1 MKKRNKRIFWVVV
14 LLVLVS
20 VSTLSVLGYKKS
32 HNNKDKD
39 ENNVVKDNVK
49 IITEES
55 DKQPILVEDDK
66 ITFDS
71 NPRYKKGDVIVSG
84 ITSSAPNGFIRN
96 VTGVQKTKGKY
107 IIQTEPAVL
116 TDVFEKAHIYKRIEL
131 AESQNESESYHIKNM
146 NAVTNELQSSNI
158 LCKTEDED
166 NGTDYMFGKS
176 FEEKEDPVSLSGEA
190 GTSAW
195 VEVSIDIVHGD
206 IKCGIAIRTKEG
218 AKASLECSA
227 SYSKELEKQLLT
239 KKLPDYQ
246 FIVAGIP
253 IVVTNEL
260 EIYTEAEINLEG
272 NIGVSYELTAE
283 TTQGFNYNSK
293 TGKVEE
299 INQVTCESDGL
310 QWNTISISG
319 DTSMGSSVHLITKL
333 YDASGMDMSLKIAG
347 KAEGEA
353 KVTTNKELDGYA
365 GSLDLS
371 IVPEIKGEIVV
382 DTPVFDKN
390 LLKQPLFEAA
400 LKPLWEKHWES
411 SVNWQDDLQWK
422 ENDKNEESQETT
434 KVSYSNEYF
443 EVKRPELDAVIVAN
457 NIARQVEGKIAYR
470 RAIKMAIANT
480 MRMGAEGIKVLIS
493 GRLNGAEMARS
504 EMYKEGRTPLHT
516 FRADIDYCHAE
527 ALTKVGLLGIKVWI
541 CRGEVYGKRELAP
554 NFTQTKESGR
564 GGNGNNNGGK
574 NFKRK
579 KNNR

>member
-1 MKKRNKRIFWVVV
+1 MKKRNKRIFWGVV

-443 EVKRPELDAVIVAN
+443 EVIVPESWEGEWTVTEEDNTMNGIKSTLYRFSHDPADGEEGGAADVYVLDMSDTSIPLSHYSRMLPSAGCEEVGLTSFGYNDVFKMEVAN
-457 NIARQVEGKIAYR
+457 GFFYE
-470 RAIKMAIANT
+470 
-480 MRMGAEGIKVLIS
+480 
-493 GRLNGAEMARS
+493 NGATITL
-504 EMYKEGRTPLHT
+504 K
-516 FRADIDYCHAE
+516 
-527 ALTKVGLLGIKVWI
+527 
-541 CRGEVYGKRELAP
+541 
-554 NFTQTKESGR
+554 
-564 GGNGNNNGGK
+564 
-574 NFKRK
+574 
-579 KNNR
+579 

>member
-14 LLVLVS
+14 VLVLVS

-39 ENNVVKDNVK
+39 ENNIVKDNVK

-299 INQVTCESDGL
+299 INQITCESDGL

-443 EVKRPELDAVIVAN
+443 EVIVPESWEGEWTVTEEDNTMNGIKSTLYRFSHDPADGEEGGAADVYVLDMSDTSRPLSHYSRMPPSAGCEEVGLTSFGYNDVFKMEVAN
-457 NIARQVEGKIAYR
+457 GFFYE
-470 RAIKMAIANT
+470 
-480 MRMGAEGIKVLIS
+480 
-493 GRLNGAEMARS
+493 NGATITL
-504 EMYKEGRTPLHT
+504 K
-516 FRADIDYCHAE
+516 
-527 ALTKVGLLGIKVWI
+527 
-541 CRGEVYGKRELAP
+541 
-554 NFTQTKESGR
+554 
-564 GGNGNNNGGK
+564 
-574 NFKRK
+574 
-579 KNNR
+579 

>member
-20 VSTLSVLGYKKS
+20 FSTLSVLGYKKS

-49 IITEES
+49 IITKES

-158 LCKTEDED
+158 LCKIEDED

-443 EVKRPELDAVIVAN
+443 EVIVPESWEGEWTVTEEDNTMNGIKSTLYRFSHDPADGEEGGAADVYVLDMSDTSIPLSHYSRMLPSAGCEEVGLTSFGYNDVFKMEVAN
-457 NIARQVEGKIAYR
+457 GFFYE
-470 RAIKMAIANT
+470 
-480 MRMGAEGIKVLIS
+480 
-493 GRLNGAEMARS
+493 NGATITL
-504 EMYKEGRTPLHT
+504 K
-516 FRADIDYCHAE
+516 
-527 ALTKVGLLGIKVWI
+527 
-541 CRGEVYGKRELAP
+541 
-554 NFTQTKESGR
+554 
-564 GGNGNNNGGK
+564 
-574 NFKRK
+574 
-579 KNNR
+579 

>member
-20 VSTLSVLGYKKS
+20 FSTLSVLGYKKS

-158 LCKTEDED
+158 LCKIEDED

-400 LKPLWEKHWES
+400 LKLLWEKHWES

-443 EVKRPELDAVIVAN
+443 EVIVPESWEGEWTVTEEDNTMNGIKSTLYRFSHDPADGEEGGAADVYVLDMSDTSIPLSHYSRMLPSAGCEEVGLTSFGYNDVFKMEVAN
-457 NIARQVEGKIAYR
+457 GFFYE
-470 RAIKMAIANT
+470 
-480 MRMGAEGIKVLIS
+480 
-493 GRLNGAEMARS
+493 NGATITL
-504 EMYKEGRTPLHT
+504 K
-516 FRADIDYCHAE
+516 
-527 ALTKVGLLGIKVWI
+527 
-541 CRGEVYGKRELAP
+541 
-554 NFTQTKESGR
+554 
-564 GGNGNNNGGK
+564 
-574 NFKRK
+574 
-579 KNNR
+579 

>member
-371 IVPEIKGEIVV
+371 IAPEIKGEIVV

-443 EVKRPELDAVIVAN
+443 EVIVPESWEGEWTVTEEDNTMNGIKSTLYRFSHDPADGEEGGAADVYVLDMSDTSRPLSHYSRMLPSAGCEEVGLTSFGYNDVFKMEVAN
-457 NIARQVEGKIAYR
+457 GFFYE
-470 RAIKMAIANT
+470 
-480 MRMGAEGIKVLIS
+480 
-493 GRLNGAEMARS
+493 NGATITL
-504 EMYKEGRTPLHT
+504 K
-516 FRADIDYCHAE
+516 
-527 ALTKVGLLGIKVWI
+527 
-541 CRGEVYGKRELAP
+541 
-554 NFTQTKESGR
+554 
-564 GGNGNNNGGK
+564 
-574 NFKRK
+574 
-579 KNNR
+579 

>member
-20 VSTLSVLGYKKS
+20 FSTLSVLGYKKS

-158 LCKTEDED
+158 LCKIEDED

-319 DTSMGSSVHLITKL
+319 DTLMGSSVHLITKL

-443 EVKRPELDAVIVAN
+443 EVIVPESWEGEWTVTEEDNTMNGIKSTLYRFSHDPADGEEGGAADVYVLDMSDTSIPLSHYSRMLPSAGCEEVGLTSFGYNDVFKMEVAN
-457 NIARQVEGKIAYR
+457 GFFYE
-470 RAIKMAIANT
+470 
-480 MRMGAEGIKVLIS
+480 
-493 GRLNGAEMARS
+493 NGATITL
-504 EMYKEGRTPLHT
+504 K
-516 FRADIDYCHAE
+516 
-527 ALTKVGLLGIKVWI
+527 
-541 CRGEVYGKRELAP
+541 
-554 NFTQTKESGR
+554 
-564 GGNGNNNGGK
+564 
-574 NFKRK
+574 
-579 KNNR
+579 

>member
-20 VSTLSVLGYKKS
+20 FSTLSVLGYKKS

-443 EVKRPELDAVIVAN
+443 EVIVPESWEGEWTVTEEDNTMNGIKSTLYRFSHDPADGEEGGAADVYVLDMSDTSRPLSHYSRMLPSAGCEEVGLTSFGYNDVFKMEVAN
-457 NIARQVEGKIAYR
+457 GFFFFF
-470 RAIKMAIANT
+470 
-480 MRMGAEGIKVLIS
+480 GATITLK
-493 GRLNGAEMARS
+493 
-504 EMYKEGRTPLHT
+504 
-516 FRADIDYCHAE
+516 
-527 ALTKVGLLGIKVWI
+527 
-541 CRGEVYGKRELAP
+541 
-554 NFTQTKESGR
+554 
-564 GGNGNNNGGK
+564 
-574 NFKRK
+574 
-579 KNNR
+579 

>member
-14 LLVLVS
+14 VLVLVS
-20 VSTLSVLGYKKS
+20 VSTLSVLGYEKS

-84 ITSSAPNGFIRN
+84 ITSSAPNDFIRN

-131 AESQNESESYHIKNM
+131 AESQNESASYHIKNM
-146 NAVTNELQSSNI
+146 NAVTNELQLSNI

-299 INQVTCESDGL
+299 INQITCESDGL

-443 EVKRPELDAVIVAN
+443 EVIVPESWEGEWTVTEEDNTMNGIKSTLYRFSHDPADGEEGGAADVYVLDMSDTSRPLSHYSRMLPSAGCEEVGLTSFGYNDVFKMEVAN
-457 NIARQVEGKIAYR
+457 GFFYE
-470 RAIKMAIANT
+470 
-480 MRMGAEGIKVLIS
+480 
-493 GRLNGAEMARS
+493 NGATITL
-504 EMYKEGRTPLHT
+504 K
-516 FRADIDYCHAE
+516 
-527 ALTKVGLLGIKVWI
+527 
-541 CRGEVYGKRELAP
+541 
-554 NFTQTKESGR
+554 
-564 GGNGNNNGGK
+564 
-574 NFKRK
+574 
-579 KNNR
+579 

>member
-20 VSTLSVLGYKKS
+20 FSTLSVLGYKKS

-116 TDVFEKAHIYKRIEL
+116 TDVFEKAHIYKKIEL
-131 AESQNESESYHIKNM
+131 SESQNESESYHIKNM

-166 NGTDYMFGKS
+166 NGTDYMFGRS
-176 FEEKEDPVSLSGEA
+176 FQEKEDPVSLSGEA

-443 EVKRPELDAVIVAN
+443 EVIVPESWEGEWTVTEEDNTMNGIKSTLYRFSHDPADGEEGGAADVYVLDMSDTSRPLSHYSRMLPSAGCEEVGLTSFGYNDVFKMEVAN
-457 NIARQVEGKIAYR
+457 GFFYE
-470 RAIKMAIANT
+470 
-480 MRMGAEGIKVLIS
+480 
-493 GRLNGAEMARS
+493 NGATITL
-504 EMYKEGRTPLHT
+504 K
-516 FRADIDYCHAE
+516 
-527 ALTKVGLLGIKVWI
+527 
-541 CRGEVYGKRELAP
+541 
-554 NFTQTKESGR
+554 
-564 GGNGNNNGGK
+564 
-574 NFKRK
+574 
-579 KNNR
+579 

>member
-14 LLVLVS
+14 VLVLVS

-39 ENNVVKDNVK
+39 ENNIVKDNVK

-299 INQVTCESDGL
+299 INQITCESDGL

-443 EVKRPELDAVIVAN
+443 EVIVPESWEGEWTVTEEDNTMNGIKSTLYRFSHDPADGEEGGAADVYVLDMSDTSRPLSHYSRMLPSAGCEEVGLTSFGYNDVFKKEVAN
-457 NIARQVEGKIAYR
+457 GFFYE
-470 RAIKMAIANT
+470 
-480 MRMGAEGIKVLIS
+480 
-493 GRLNGAEMARS
+493 NGATITL
-504 EMYKEGRTPLHT
+504 K
-516 FRADIDYCHAE
+516 
-527 ALTKVGLLGIKVWI
+527 
-541 CRGEVYGKRELAP
+541 
-554 NFTQTKESGR
+554 
-564 GGNGNNNGGK
+564 
-574 NFKRK
+574 
-579 KNNR
+579 

>member
-20 VSTLSVLGYKKS
+20 FSTLSVLGYKKS

-158 LCKTEDED
+158 LCKIEDED

-390 LLKQPLFEAA
+390 LLKKPLFEAA

-443 EVKRPELDAVIVAN
+443 EVIVPESWEGEWTVTEEDNTMNGIKSTLYRFSHDPADGEEGGAADVYVLDMSDTSIPLSHYSRMLPSAGCEEVGLTSFGYNDVFKMEVAN
-457 NIARQVEGKIAYR
+457 GFFYE
-470 RAIKMAIANT
+470 
-480 MRMGAEGIKVLIS
+480 
-493 GRLNGAEMARS
+493 NGATITL
-504 EMYKEGRTPLHT
+504 K
-516 FRADIDYCHAE
+516 
-527 ALTKVGLLGIKVWI
+527 
-541 CRGEVYGKRELAP
+541 
-554 NFTQTKESGR
+554 
-564 GGNGNNNGGK
+564 
-574 NFKRK
+574 
-579 KNNR
+579 

>member
-20 VSTLSVLGYKKS
+20 FSTLSVLGYKKS

-146 NAVTNELQSSNI
+146 NAVTNELQSLNI
-158 LCKTEDED
+158 LCKIEDED

-443 EVKRPELDAVIVAN
+443 EVIVPESWEGEWTVTEEDNTMNGIKSTLYRFSHDPADGEEGGAADVYVLDMSDTSIPLSHYSRMLPSAGCEEVGLTSFGYNDVFKMEVAN
-457 NIARQVEGKIAYR
+457 GFFYE
-470 RAIKMAIANT
+470 
-480 MRMGAEGIKVLIS
+480 
-493 GRLNGAEMARS
+493 NGATITL
-504 EMYKEGRTPLHT
+504 K
-516 FRADIDYCHAE
+516 
-527 ALTKVGLLGIKVWI
+527 
-541 CRGEVYGKRELAP
+541 
-554 NFTQTKESGR
+554 
-564 GGNGNNNGGK
+564 
-574 NFKRK
+574 
-579 KNNR
+579 

>member
-14 LLVLVS
+14 VLVLVS
-20 VSTLSVLGYKKS
+20 VSTLSVLGYEKS

-55 DKQPILVEDDK
+55 DKQPILVEGDK

-131 AESQNESESYHIKNM
+131 AESQNESASYHIKNM
-146 NAVTNELQSSNI
+146 NAVTNELQLSNI

-299 INQVTCESDGL
+299 INQITCESDGL

-443 EVKRPELDAVIVAN
+443 EVIVPESWEGEWTVTEEDNTMNGIKSTLYRFSHDPADGEEGGAADVYVLDMSDTSRPLSHYSRMLPSAGCEEVGLTSFGYNDVFKMEVAN
-457 NIARQVEGKIAYR
+457 GFFYE
-470 RAIKMAIANT
+470 
-480 MRMGAEGIKVLIS
+480 
-493 GRLNGAEMARS
+493 NGATITL
-504 EMYKEGRTPLHT
+504 K
-516 FRADIDYCHAE
+516 
-527 ALTKVGLLGIKVWI
+527 
-541 CRGEVYGKRELAP
+541 
-554 NFTQTKESGR
+554 
-564 GGNGNNNGGK
+564 
-574 NFKRK
+574 
-579 KNNR
+579 

>member
-32 HNNKDKD
+32 NNNKDKD

-443 EVKRPELDAVIVAN
+443 EVIVPESWEGEWTVTEEDNTMNGIKSTLYRFSHDPADGEEGGAADVYVLDMSDTSIPLSHYSRMLPSAGCEEVGLTSFGYNDVFKMEVAN
-457 NIARQVEGKIAYR
+457 GFFYE
-470 RAIKMAIANT
+470 
-480 MRMGAEGIKVLIS
+480 
-493 GRLNGAEMARS
+493 NGATITL
-504 EMYKEGRTPLHT
+504 K
-516 FRADIDYCHAE
+516 
-527 ALTKVGLLGIKVWI
+527 
-541 CRGEVYGKRELAP
+541 
-554 NFTQTKESGR
+554 
-564 GGNGNNNGGK
+564 
-574 NFKRK
+574 
-579 KNNR
+579 

>member
-14 LLVLVS
+14 VLVLVS
-20 VSTLSVLGYKKS
+20 VSTLLVLGYKKS

-299 INQVTCESDGL
+299 INQITCESDGL

-443 EVKRPELDAVIVAN
+443 EVIVPESWEGEWTVTEEDNTMNGIKSTLYRFSHDPADGEEGGAADVYVLDMSDTSRPLSHYSRMLPSAGCEEVGLTSFGYNDVFKMEVAN
-457 NIARQVEGKIAYR
+457 GFFYE
-470 RAIKMAIANT
+470 
-480 MRMGAEGIKVLIS
+480 
-493 GRLNGAEMARS
+493 NGATITL
-504 EMYKEGRTPLHT
+504 K
-516 FRADIDYCHAE
+516 
-527 ALTKVGLLGIKVWI
+527 
-541 CRGEVYGKRELAP
+541 
-554 NFTQTKESGR
+554 
-564 GGNGNNNGGK
+564 
-574 NFKRK
+574 
-579 KNNR
+579 

>member
-1 MKKRNKRIFWVVV
+1 MKKRKKRIFWVVV

-20 VSTLSVLGYKKS
+20 FSTLSVLGYKKS

-443 EVKRPELDAVIVAN
+443 EVIVPESWEGEWTVTEEDNTMNGIKSTLYRFSHDPADGEEGGAADVYVLDMSDTSRPLSHYSRMLPSAGCEEVGLTSFGYNDVFKMEVAN
-457 NIARQVEGKIAYR
+457 GFFYE
-470 RAIKMAIANT
+470 
-480 MRMGAEGIKVLIS
+480 
-493 GRLNGAEMARS
+493 NGATITL
-504 EMYKEGRTPLHT
+504 K
-516 FRADIDYCHAE
+516 
-527 ALTKVGLLGIKVWI
+527 
-541 CRGEVYGKRELAP
+541 
-554 NFTQTKESGR
+554 
-564 GGNGNNNGGK
+564 
-574 NFKRK
+574 
-579 KNNR
+579 

>member
-158 LCKTEDED
+158 LCKTEDE
-166 NGTDYMFGKS
+166 DYMFGKS

-443 EVKRPELDAVIVAN
+443 EVIVPESWEGEWTVTEEDNTMNGIKSTLYRFSHDPADGEEGGAADVYVLDMSDTSIPLSHYSRMLPSAGCEEVGLTSFGYNDVFKMEVAN
-457 NIARQVEGKIAYR
+457 GFFYE
-470 RAIKMAIANT
+470 
-480 MRMGAEGIKVLIS
+480 
-493 GRLNGAEMARS
+493 NGATITL
-504 EMYKEGRTPLHT
+504 K
-516 FRADIDYCHAE
+516 
-527 ALTKVGLLGIKVWI
+527 
-541 CRGEVYGKRELAP
+541 
-554 NFTQTKESGR
+554 
-564 GGNGNNNGGK
+564 
-574 NFKRK
+574 
-579 KNNR
+579 

>member
-14 LLVLVS
+14 VLVLVS
-20 VSTLSVLGYKKS
+20 VSTLLVLGYKKS

-299 INQVTCESDGL
+299 INQITCESDGL

-443 EVKRPELDAVIVAN
+443 EVIVPESWEGEWTVTEEDNTMNGIKSTLYRFSHDPADGEEGGAADVYVLDMSDTTRPLSHYSRMLPSAGCEEVGLTSFGYNDVFKMEVAN
-457 NIARQVEGKIAYR
+457 GFFYE
-470 RAIKMAIANT
+470 
-480 MRMGAEGIKVLIS
+480 
-493 GRLNGAEMARS
+493 NGATITL
-504 EMYKEGRTPLHT
+504 K
-516 FRADIDYCHAE
+516 
-527 ALTKVGLLGIKVWI
+527 
-541 CRGEVYGKRELAP
+541 
-554 NFTQTKESGR
+554 
-564 GGNGNNNGGK
+564 
-574 NFKRK
+574 
-579 KNNR
+579 

>member
-14 LLVLVS
+14 VLVLVS
-20 VSTLSVLGYKKS
+20 VSTLSVLGYEKS

-131 AESQNESESYHIKNM
+131 AESQNESASYHIKNM

-299 INQVTCESDGL
+299 INQITCESDGL

-443 EVKRPELDAVIVAN
+443 EVIVPESWEGEWTVTEEDNTMNGIKSTLYRFSHDPADGEEGGAADVYVLDMSDTSRPLSHYSRMLPSAGCEEVGLTSFGYNDVFKMEVAN
-457 NIARQVEGKIAYR
+457 GFFYE
-470 RAIKMAIANT
+470 
-480 MRMGAEGIKVLIS
+480 
-493 GRLNGAEMARS
+493 NGATITL
-504 EMYKEGRTPLHT
+504 K
-516 FRADIDYCHAE
+516 
-527 ALTKVGLLGIKVWI
+527 
-541 CRGEVYGKRELAP
+541 
-554 NFTQTKESGR
+554 
-564 GGNGNNNGGK
+564 
-574 NFKRK
+574 
-579 KNNR
+579 

>member
-14 LLVLVS
+14 VLVLVS
-20 VSTLSVLGYKKS
+20 VSTLSVLGYEKS

-131 AESQNESESYHIKNM
+131 AESQNESASYHIKNM
-146 NAVTNELQSSNI
+146 NAVTNELQLSNI

-299 INQVTCESDGL
+299 INQITCESDGL

-443 EVKRPELDAVIVAN
+443 EVIVPESWEGEWTVTEEDNTMNGIKSTLYRFSHDPADGEEGGAADVYVLDMSDTSRPLSHYSRMLPSAGCEEVGLTSCGYNDVFKMEVAN
-457 NIARQVEGKIAYR
+457 GFFYE
-470 RAIKMAIANT
+470 
-480 MRMGAEGIKVLIS
+480 
-493 GRLNGAEMARS
+493 NGATITL
-504 EMYKEGRTPLHT
+504 K
-516 FRADIDYCHAE
+516 
-527 ALTKVGLLGIKVWI
+527 
-541 CRGEVYGKRELAP
+541 
-554 NFTQTKESGR
+554 
-564 GGNGNNNGGK
+564 
-574 NFKRK
+574 
-579 KNNR
+579 

>member
-131 AESQNESESYHIKNM
+131 AEFQNESESYHIKNM

-166 NGTDYMFGKS
+166 NGTDYMFGRS

-443 EVKRPELDAVIVAN
+443 EVIVPESWEGEWTVTEEDNTMNGIKSTLYRFSHDPADGEEGGAADVYVLDMSDTSRPLSHYSRMLPSAGCEEVGLTSFGYNDVFKMEVAN
-457 NIARQVEGKIAYR
+457 GFFYE
-470 RAIKMAIANT
+470 
-480 MRMGAEGIKVLIS
+480 
-493 GRLNGAEMARS
+493 NGATITL
-504 EMYKEGRTPLHT
+504 K
-516 FRADIDYCHAE
+516 
-527 ALTKVGLLGIKVWI
+527 
-541 CRGEVYGKRELAP
+541 
-554 NFTQTKESGR
+554 
-564 GGNGNNNGGK
+564 
-574 NFKRK
+574 
-579 KNNR
+579 

>member
-20 VSTLSVLGYKKS
+20 FSTLSVLGYKKS

-158 LCKTEDED
+158 LCKIEDED

-299 INQVTCESDGL
+299 INQVTFESDGL
-310 QWNTISISG
+310 QCKTLAISG

-443 EVKRPELDAVIVAN
+443 EVIVPESWEGEWTVTEEDNTMNGIKSTLYRFSHDPADGEEGGAADVYVLDMSDTSIPLSHYSRMLPSAGCEEVGLTSFGYNDVFKMEVAN
-457 NIARQVEGKIAYR
+457 GFFYE
-470 RAIKMAIANT
+470 
-480 MRMGAEGIKVLIS
+480 
-493 GRLNGAEMARS
+493 NGATITL
-504 EMYKEGRTPLHT
+504 K
-516 FRADIDYCHAE
+516 
-527 ALTKVGLLGIKVWI
+527 
-541 CRGEVYGKRELAP
+541 
-554 NFTQTKESGR
+554 
-564 GGNGNNNGGK
+564 
-574 NFKRK
+574 
-579 KNNR
+579 

>member
-422 ENDKNEESQETT
+422 KNDKNEESQETT

-443 EVKRPELDAVIVAN
+443 EVIVPESW
-457 NIARQVEGKIAYR
+457 EGEWTVTEED
-470 RAIKMAIANT
+470 NT
-480 MRMGAEGIKVLIS
+480 MNGIKSTLYRFSHDPADGEEGGAADVYVLDMSDTSIPLS
-493 GRLNGAEMARS
+493 HYSRMLPSVGCEEVGLTSFGYNDVFKMEVPNGFFYENGATITL
-504 EMYKEGRTPLHT
+504 K
-516 FRADIDYCHAE
+516 
-527 ALTKVGLLGIKVWI
+527 
-541 CRGEVYGKRELAP
+541 
-554 NFTQTKESGR
+554 
-564 GGNGNNNGGK
+564 
-574 NFKRK
+574 
-579 KNNR
+579 

>member
-32 HNNKDKD
+32 YNNKDKD

-443 EVKRPELDAVIVAN
+443 EVIVPE
-457 NIARQVEGKIAYR
+457 
-470 RAIKMAIANT
+470 
-480 MRMGAEGIKVLIS
+480 S
-493 GRLNGAEMARS
+493 
-504 EMYKEGRTPLHT
+504 
-516 FRADIDYCHAE
+516 
-527 ALTKVGLLGIKVWI
+527 
-541 CRGEVYGKRELAP
+541 
-554 NFTQTKESGR
+554 
-564 GGNGNNNGGK
+564 
-574 NFKRK
+574 
-579 KNNR
+579 

>member
-1 MKKRNKRIFWVVV
+1 MKKRNKRIFWGVV

-20 VSTLSVLGYKKS
+20 VSTLSVLGYEKS

-166 NGTDYMFGKS
+166 NGTDYMFGRS

-443 EVKRPELDAVIVAN
+443 EVIVPESWEGEWTVTEEDNTMNGIKSTLYRFSHDPTDGEEGGAADVYVLDMSDTSRPLSHYSRMLPSAGCEEVGLTSFGYNDVFKMEVAN
-457 NIARQVEGKIAYR
+457 GFFYE
-470 RAIKMAIANT
+470 
-480 MRMGAEGIKVLIS
+480 
-493 GRLNGAEMARS
+493 NGATITL
-504 EMYKEGRTPLHT
+504 K
-516 FRADIDYCHAE
+516 
-527 ALTKVGLLGIKVWI
+527 
-541 CRGEVYGKRELAP
+541 
-554 NFTQTKESGR
+554 
-564 GGNGNNNGGK
+564 
-574 NFKRK
+574 
-579 KNNR
+579 

>member
-166 NGTDYMFGKS
+166 NGTDYMFGRS

-443 EVKRPELDAVIVAN
+443 EVIVPESWEGEWTVTEEDNTMNGIKSTLYRFSHDPTDGEEGGAADVYVLDMSDTSRPLSHYSRMLPSAGCEEVGLTSFGHNDVFKMEVAN
-457 NIARQVEGKIAYR
+457 GFFYE
-470 RAIKMAIANT
+470 
-480 MRMGAEGIKVLIS
+480 
-493 GRLNGAEMARS
+493 NGATITL
-504 EMYKEGRTPLHT
+504 K
-516 FRADIDYCHAE
+516 
-527 ALTKVGLLGIKVWI
+527 
-541 CRGEVYGKRELAP
+541 
-554 NFTQTKESGR
+554 
-564 GGNGNNNGGK
+564 
-574 NFKRK
+574 
-579 KNNR
+579 

>member
-20 VSTLSVLGYKKS
+20 VSTLSVLGYEKS

-131 AESQNESESYHIKNM
+131 AESQNESASYHIKNM
-146 NAVTNELQSSNI
+146 NAVTNELQLSNI

-299 INQVTCESDGL
+299 INQITCESDGL

-443 EVKRPELDAVIVAN
+443 EVIVPESWEGEWTVTEEDNTMNVIKSTLYRFSHDPADGEEGGAADVYVLDMSDTSRPLSHYSRMLPSAGCEEVGLTSFGYNDVFKMEVAN
-457 NIARQVEGKIAYR
+457 GFFYE
-470 RAIKMAIANT
+470 
-480 MRMGAEGIKVLIS
+480 
-493 GRLNGAEMARS
+493 NGATITL
-504 EMYKEGRTPLHT
+504 K
-516 FRADIDYCHAE
+516 
-527 ALTKVGLLGIKVWI
+527 
-541 CRGEVYGKRELAP
+541 
-554 NFTQTKESGR
+554 
-564 GGNGNNNGGK
+564 
-574 NFKRK
+574 
-579 KNNR
+579 

>member
-1 MKKRNKRIFWVVV
+1 MKKRNKRIFWAVVV
-14 LLVLVS
+14 LVLVS

-39 ENNVVKDNVK
+39 ENNIVKDNVK

-299 INQVTCESDGL
+299 INQITCESDGL

-443 EVKRPELDAVIVAN
+443 EVIVPESWEGEWTVTEEDNTMNGIKSTLYRFSHDPADGEEGGAADVYVLDMSDTSRPLSHYSRMLPSAGCEEVGLTSFGYNDVFKMEVAN
-457 NIARQVEGKIAYR
+457 GFFYE
-470 RAIKMAIANT
+470 
-480 MRMGAEGIKVLIS
+480 
-493 GRLNGAEMARS
+493 NGATITL
-504 EMYKEGRTPLHT
+504 K
-516 FRADIDYCHAE
+516 
-527 ALTKVGLLGIKVWI
+527 
-541 CRGEVYGKRELAP
+541 
-554 NFTQTKESGR
+554 
-564 GGNGNNNGGK
+564 
-574 NFKRK
+574 
-579 KNNR
+579 

>member
-14 LLVLVS
+14 VLVLVS

-39 ENNVVKDNVK
+39 ENNIVKDNVK

-299 INQVTCESDGL
+299 INQITCESDGL

-353 KVTTNKELDGYA
+353 KVTTYKELDGYA

-443 EVKRPELDAVIVAN
+443 EVIVPESWEGEWTVTEEDNTMNGIKSTLYRFSHDPADGEEGGAADVYVLDMSDTSRPLSHYSRMLPSAGCEEVGLTSFGYNDVFKMEVAN
-457 NIARQVEGKIAYR
+457 GFFYE
-470 RAIKMAIANT
+470 
-480 MRMGAEGIKVLIS
+480 
-493 GRLNGAEMARS
+493 NGATITL
-504 EMYKEGRTPLHT
+504 K
-516 FRADIDYCHAE
+516 
-527 ALTKVGLLGIKVWI
+527 
-541 CRGEVYGKRELAP
+541 
-554 NFTQTKESGR
+554 
-564 GGNGNNNGGK
+564 
-574 NFKRK
+574 
-579 KNNR
+579 

>member
-20 VSTLSVLGYKKS
+20 FSTLSVLGYKKS

-158 LCKTEDED
+158 LCKIEDED

-411 SVNWQDDLQWK
+411 SVNWQDELQFK
-422 ENDKNEESQETT
+422 ENYKNEESQETT

-443 EVKRPELDAVIVAN
+443 EVIVPESWEGEWTVTEEDNTMNGIKSTLYRFSHDPADGEEGGAADVYVLDMSDTSIPLSHYSRMLPSAGCEEVGLTSFGYNDVFKMEVAN
-457 NIARQVEGKIAYR
+457 GFFYE
-470 RAIKMAIANT
+470 
-480 MRMGAEGIKVLIS
+480 
-493 GRLNGAEMARS
+493 NGATITL
-504 EMYKEGRTPLHT
+504 K
-516 FRADIDYCHAE
+516 
-527 ALTKVGLLGIKVWI
+527 
-541 CRGEVYGKRELAP
+541 
-554 NFTQTKESGR
+554 
-564 GGNGNNNGGK
+564 
-574 NFKRK
+574 
-579 KNNR
+579 

>member
-14 LLVLVS
+14 VLVLVS
-20 VSTLSVLGYKKS
+20 VSTLSVLGYEKS

-443 EVKRPELDAVIVAN
+443 EVIVPESWEGEWTVTEEDNTMNGIKSTLYRFSHDPADGEEGGAADVYVLDMSDTSRPLSHYSRMLPSAGCEEVGLTSFGYNDVFKMEVAN
-457 NIARQVEGKIAYR
+457 GFFYE
-470 RAIKMAIANT
+470 
-480 MRMGAEGIKVLIS
+480 
-493 GRLNGAEMARS
+493 NGATITL
-504 EMYKEGRTPLHT
+504 K
-516 FRADIDYCHAE
+516 
-527 ALTKVGLLGIKVWI
+527 
-541 CRGEVYGKRELAP
+541 
-554 NFTQTKESGR
+554 
-564 GGNGNNNGGK
+564 
-574 NFKRK
+574 
-579 KNNR
+579 

>member
-371 IVPEIKGEIVV
+371 IVLEIKGEIVV

-443 EVKRPELDAVIVAN
+443 EVIVPESWEGEWTVTEEDNTMNGIKSTLYRFSHDPADGEEGGAADVYVLDMSDTSIPLSHYSRMLPSAGCEEVGLTSFGYNDVFKMEVAN
-457 NIARQVEGKIAYR
+457 GFFYE
-470 RAIKMAIANT
+470 
-480 MRMGAEGIKVLIS
+480 
-493 GRLNGAEMARS
+493 NGATITL
-504 EMYKEGRTPLHT
+504 K
-516 FRADIDYCHAE
+516 
-527 ALTKVGLLGIKVWI
+527 
-541 CRGEVYGKRELAP
+541 
-554 NFTQTKESGR
+554 
-564 GGNGNNNGGK
+564 
-574 NFKRK
+574 
-579 KNNR
+579 

>member
-1 MKKRNKRIFWVVV
+1 M
-14 LLVLVS
+14 
-20 VSTLSVLGYKKS
+20 
-32 HNNKDKD
+32 
-39 ENNVVKDNVK
+39 
-49 IITEES
+49 
-55 DKQPILVEDDK
+55 
-66 ITFDS
+66 
-71 NPRYKKGDVIVSG
+71 
-84 ITSSAPNGFIRN
+84 
-96 VTGVQKTKGKY
+96 
-107 IIQTEPAVL
+107 

-272 NIGVSYELTAE
+272 NIGVLYELTAE

-422 ENDKNEESQETT
+422 KNDKNEESQETT

-443 EVKRPELDAVIVAN
+443 EVIVPESWEGEWTVTEEDNTMNGIKSTLYRFSHDPADGEEGGAADVYVLDMSDTSIPLSHYSRMLPSAGCEEVGLTSFGYNDVFKMEVAN
-457 NIARQVEGKIAYR
+457 GFFYE
-470 RAIKMAIANT
+470 
-480 MRMGAEGIKVLIS
+480 
-493 GRLNGAEMARS
+493 NGATITL
-504 EMYKEGRTPLHT
+504 K
-516 FRADIDYCHAE
+516 
-527 ALTKVGLLGIKVWI
+527 
-541 CRGEVYGKRELAP
+541 
-554 NFTQTKESGR
+554 
-564 GGNGNNNGGK
+564 
-574 NFKRK
+574 
-579 KNNR
+579 

>member
-20 VSTLSVLGYKKS
+20 FSTLSVLGYKKS

-158 LCKTEDED
+158 LCKIEDED

-293 TGKVEE
+293 AGKVEE

-443 EVKRPELDAVIVAN
+443 EVIVPESWEGEWTVTEEDNTMNGIKSTLYRFSHDPADGEEGGAADVYVLDMSDTSIPLSHYSRMLPSAGCEEVGLTSFGYNDVFKMEVAN
-457 NIARQVEGKIAYR
+457 GFFYE
-470 RAIKMAIANT
+470 
-480 MRMGAEGIKVLIS
+480 
-493 GRLNGAEMARS
+493 NGATITL
-504 EMYKEGRTPLHT
+504 K
-516 FRADIDYCHAE
+516 
-527 ALTKVGLLGIKVWI
+527 
-541 CRGEVYGKRELAP
+541 
-554 NFTQTKESGR
+554 
-564 GGNGNNNGGK
+564 
-574 NFKRK
+574 
-579 KNNR
+579 

>member
-71 NPRYKKGDVIVSG
+71 KKKKKKGDVIVSG

-443 EVKRPELDAVIVAN
+443 EVIVPESWEGEWTVTEEDNTMNGIKSTLYRFSHDPADGEEGGAADVYVLDMSDTSIPLSHYSRMLPSAGCEEVGLTSFGYNDVFKMEVAN
-457 NIARQVEGKIAYR
+457 GFFYE
-470 RAIKMAIANT
+470 
-480 MRMGAEGIKVLIS
+480 
-493 GRLNGAEMARS
+493 NGATITL
-504 EMYKEGRTPLHT
+504 K
-516 FRADIDYCHAE
+516 
-527 ALTKVGLLGIKVWI
+527 
-541 CRGEVYGKRELAP
+541 
-554 NFTQTKESGR
+554 
-564 GGNGNNNGGK
+564 
-574 NFKRK
+574 
-579 KNNR
+579 

>member
-14 LLVLVS
+14 VLVLVS
-20 VSTLSVLGYKKS
+20 VSTLSVLGYEKS

-131 AESQNESESYHIKNM
+131 AESQNESASYHIKNM
-146 NAVTNELQSSNI
+146 NAVTNELQLSNI

-299 INQVTCESDGL
+299 INQITCESDGL

-443 EVKRPELDAVIVAN
+443 EVIVPESWEGEWTVTEEDNTMNGIKSTLYRFSHDPADGEEGGAADVYVLDMSDTSRPLSHYSRMLPSAGCEEVGLTSFGYNDVFKMEVAN
-457 NIARQVEGKIAYR
+457 GFFHE
-470 RAIKMAIANT
+470 
-480 MRMGAEGIKVLIS
+480 
-493 GRLNGAEMARS
+493 NGATITL
-504 EMYKEGRTPLHT
+504 K
-516 FRADIDYCHAE
+516 
-527 ALTKVGLLGIKVWI
+527 
-541 CRGEVYGKRELAP
+541 
-554 NFTQTKESGR
+554 
-564 GGNGNNNGGK
+564 
-574 NFKRK
+574 
-579 KNNR
+579 

>member
-422 ENDKNEESQETT
+422 KNDKNEESQETT

-443 EVKRPELDAVIVAN
+443 EVIVPESWEGEWTVTEEDNTMNGIKSILYRFSHDPADGEEGGAADVYVLDMSDTSIPLSHYSRMLPSAGCEEVGLTSFGYNDVFKMEVAN
-457 NIARQVEGKIAYR
+457 GFFYE
-470 RAIKMAIANT
+470 
-480 MRMGAEGIKVLIS
+480 
-493 GRLNGAEMARS
+493 NGATITL
-504 EMYKEGRTPLHT
+504 K
-516 FRADIDYCHAE
+516 
-527 ALTKVGLLGIKVWI
+527 
-541 CRGEVYGKRELAP
+541 
-554 NFTQTKESGR
+554 
-564 GGNGNNNGGK
+564 
-574 NFKRK
+574 
-579 KNNR
+579 